1 MDTQRSGMALTAPAH
16 DTVGWQPDRL
26 VVSSQTDC
34 RRRWWSYGVY
44 TSYQSLVERERA
56 RALPGAQAMAH
67 MQPQH
72 VDPNHPPLSDVIE
85 RNIQNQA
92 RLRRDAASGRTFQE
106 RMADAITAFPAA

>member
-1 MDTQRSGMALTAPAH
+1 
-16 DTVGWQPDRL
+16 
-26 VVSSQTDC
+26 
-34 RRRWWSYGVY
+34 
-44 TSYQSLVERERA
+44 
-56 RALPGAQAMAH
+56 

-85 RNIQNQA
+85 RNIQNKA

>member
-1 MDTQRSGMALTAPAH
+1 
-16 DTVGWQPDRL
+16 
-26 VVSSQTDC
+26 
-34 RRRWWSYGVY
+34 
-44 TSYQSLVERERA
+44 
-56 RALPGAQAMAH
+56 